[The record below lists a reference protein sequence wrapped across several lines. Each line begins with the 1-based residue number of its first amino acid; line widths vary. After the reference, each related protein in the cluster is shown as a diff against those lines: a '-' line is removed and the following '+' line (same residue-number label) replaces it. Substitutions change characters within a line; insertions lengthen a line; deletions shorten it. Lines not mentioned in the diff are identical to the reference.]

1 MQSPYPFTSDGQ
13 IMPAPHPLTPLLAP
27 GSVAIFGASNDPTR
41 ISGRSLRYYREAGYQ
56 GALYP
61 INPTRDTVQG
71 LRAYPDLSS
80 VPGPVECAVIAVPA
94 NLAIEAMEACVEKG
108 VKAVVMFTAGFAE
121 IGPEG
126 RAMQERIIEIAHGGG
141 IRLCG
146 PNCLGLFNMRIG
158 HTPTFSSFLEEGPT
172 PAGRL
177 GMITQSGA
185 FGTHL
190 LALTARRG
198 IQVGIW
204 MSTGNEADVAVADG
218 ISFLADDADTAAIA
232 CYVEAIK
239 DGAAF
244 AEAVTRARANG
255 KPVICM
261 KVGASSVGAA
271 AAASHTASLA
281 GSDAVYDAALRQL
294 GVERAKTP
302 ADLVEVAYAC
312 TRGRLPSSRRLA
324 VVTMSGGAGVLM
336 ADAAEEEALELAPLA
351 DDSQKEVLSW
361 VPFAAPRNPVD
372 VTAQA
377 LNDPS
382 ILDKGFD
389 LLLGKEKFPA
399 MVGFFTTW
407 ASSPQMAEPLFRSVT
422 GAAARYP
429 ESYIA
434 LSAIASPEMQRR
446 YEEAGIGL
454 YEDPWRAVQSVAAA
468 VRCAERL
475 STPPLPV
482 PPIPTNLPPL
492 PQGPIAEH
500 EAKRILAAA
509 GVPVLDE
516 RLVIDAAEAAMIA
529 PRIGERLVLKIV
541 SPEITHKT
549 EVGGVMLDVPAA
561 DAAGAYERL
570 VERVRARAPQATIE
584 GVLMS
589 PMVKGGVEMILGVQD
604 DAVFGPVVLL
614 GLGGIFVEVLR
625 DVTFRI
631 APFGVEEAHRMIAEL
646 RGAAILAGARGQ
658 PPADLDALATALSKL
673 SLFAAAQRGQF
684 TSIDINP
691 LLVRPKGEG
700 AAALDALILTRD
712 APTSAEPHH

>member
-1 MQSPYPFTSDGQ
+1 MT
-13 IMPAPHPLTPLLAP
+13 APNPLTPLLAP
-27 GSVAIFGASNDPTR
+27 SSVAIFGASNDPTR
-41 ISGRSLRYYREAGYQ
+41 ISGRSLRYYREAGFA
-56 GALYP
+56 GGLYP

-71 LRAYPDLSS
+71 LRAYPDIAA
-80 VPGPVECAVIAVPA
+80 VAGPVECAVIAVPA
-94 NLAIEAMEACVEKG
+94 NLAIEAMESCVQKG

-126 RAMQERIIEIAHGGG
+126 RAMQTRISEIAQGGG

-172 PAGRL
+172 PAGPL
-177 GMITQSGA
+177 GMVTQSGA

-198 IQVGIW
+198 IAVGVW
-204 MSTGNEADVAVADG
+204 LSTGNEADVAVADG
-218 ISFLADDADTAAIA
+218 IAFMADDPETTAIA

-239 DGAAF
+239 DGALF
-244 AEAVTRARANG
+244 ADAVARARANG

-261 KVGASSVGAA
+261 KVGGSAVGHA

-281 GSDAVYDAALRQL
+281 GNDAIYDAALRQL

-302 ADLVEVAYAC
+302 EDLVEIAYAC
-312 TRGRLPSSRRLA
+312 TRGRLPHSRRLA

-336 ADAAEEEALELAPLA
+336 ADAAEEEGLELTPLA
-351 DDSQKEVLSW
+351 ADSQQQVLSW

-382 ILDKGFD
+382 VLDKGFE
-389 LLLGKEKFPA
+389 LLLGKEQFPS

-407 ASSPQMAEPLFRSVT
+407 ASSPQMAEPLFKAVT
-422 GAAARYP
+422 AAAARYP
-429 ESYIA
+429 EAYFA

-446 YEEAGIGL
+446 YEAAGVGL
-454 YEDPWRAVQSVAAA
+454 YEDPWRAVQSIAAA

-475 STPPLPV
+475 HAPALPV
-482 PPIPTNLPPL
+482 PPLPHHLPPL
-492 PQGPIAEH
+492 PQGRIAEH

-509 GVPVLDE
+509 GIPVLDE
-516 RLVIDAAEAAMIA
+516 ILATNSAEAAA
-529 PRIGERLVLKIV
+529 AGAGLGHEHLVLKIV
-541 SPEITHKT
+541 SPDIPHKT
-549 EVGGVMLDVPAA
+549 EMGGVMLDVPAS
-561 DAAGAYERL
+561 DARAAYDRLGA
-570 VERVRARAPQATIE
+570 RVRARAPRARID
-584 GVLMS
+584 GVLIS
-589 PMVKGGVEMILGVQD
+589 PMLKGGVEMILGVQN

-631 APFGVEEAHRMIAEL
+631 APFGIEEAHRMIAEL
-646 RGAAILAGARGQ
+646 RGAAILKGARGQ
-658 PPADLDALATALSKL
+658 PPSDLDALAAALSNL
-673 SLFAAAQRGQF
+673 SLFAAAKRAEF
-684 TSIDINP
+684 TSIDVNP
-691 LLVRPKGEG
+691 LLVRAVGQG
-700 AAALDALILTRD
+700 AAALDALILTPERQPPGD
-712 APTSAEPHH
+712 ADPAA

>member
-1 MQSPYPFTSDGQ
+1 MT
-13 IMPAPHPLTPLLAP
+13 APHPLTPLLAP
-27 GSVAIFGASNDPTR
+27 NSVAIFGASNDPTR
-41 ISGRSLRYYREAGYQ
+41 ISGRSLRYYREAGYR

-71 LRAYPDLSS
+71 IAAYPELGE
-80 VPGPVECAVIAVPA
+80 VPGPVEFAIIAVPA
-94 NLAIEAMEACVEKG
+94 NLATEAIEACVKKG

-121 IGPEG
+121 IGAEG
-126 RAMQERIIEIAHGGG
+126 RAMQERITQIAHDSG

-146 PNCLGLFNMRIG
+146 PNCLGLFNMRTG

-172 PAGRL
+172 PAGPL
-177 GMITQSGA
+177 GMVTQSGA

-198 IQVGIW
+198 IAVGMW
-204 MSTGNEADVAVADG
+204 LSTGNEADVAVADG
-218 ISFLADDADTAAIA
+218 ISFMADDPDTKAIA

-239 DGAAF
+239 DGPAF
-244 AEAVTRARANG
+244 AEAVARARANG
-255 KPVICM
+255 KPVIAM
-261 KVGASSVGAA
+261 KVGGSTIGAA

-302 ADLVEVAYAC
+302 EDLVEIAYAC
-312 TRGRLPSSRRLA
+312 TRGRLPRSRRLA

-336 ADAAEEEALELAPLA
+336 ADAAEEEGLELTPLA
-351 DDSQKEVLSW
+351 EASQQEVLSW

-389 LLLGKEKFPA
+389 LLLGKENFPA

-407 ASSPQMAEPLFRSVT
+407 ASSPQMAEPLFRAVT

-429 ESYIA
+429 DSYFA
-434 LSAIASPEMQRR
+434 LSAIATPEMQRR
-446 YEEAGIGL
+446 YEAAGVGL
-454 YEDPWRAVQSVAAA
+454 YEDPWRAVQSIAAA

-475 STPPLPV
+475 SNASLPV
-482 PPIPTNLPPL
+482 PPVPQNLPPL
-492 PQGPIAEH
+492 PHGPIAEH
-500 EAKRILAAA
+500 EAKRILAGA

-516 RLVIDAAEAAMIA
+516 RLVIDAGEAATIA
-529 PRIGERLVLKIV
+529 ARIGERLVLKIV
-541 SPEITHKT
+541 SPQITHKT

-561 DAAGAYERL
+561 EAGAAYDRL
-570 VERVRARAPQATIE
+570 VERVTARAPGATIE

-589 PMVKGGVEMILGVQD
+589 PMVRGGIEMILGVQND
-604 DAVFGPVVLL
+604 PVFGPVVML
-614 GLGGIFVEVLR
+614 GLGGIFVEVLK

-631 APFGVEEAHRMIAEL
+631 APFGIEEAHRMIGEL
-646 RGAAILAGARGQ
+646 RGVALLHGARGQ
-658 PPADLDALATALSKL
+658 PPCDTDALALALSKL
-673 SLFAAAQRGQF
+673 SLFAAAKAGEF
-684 TSIDINP
+684 TSIDVNP

-700 AAALDALILTRD
+700 AAALDALILTPHAAGH
-712 APTSAEPHH
+712 APHV